1 MNNFFLFS
9 FGLRI
14 VGEEYK
20 KKKKKTEQRHYHE
33 EDRYQHILE

>member
-20 KKKKKTEQRHYHE
+20 KKKKTEQRHYHE

>member
-20 KKKKKTEQRHYHE
+20 KKKKKPSKDTTMKKT
-33 EDRYQHILE
+33 DINTF